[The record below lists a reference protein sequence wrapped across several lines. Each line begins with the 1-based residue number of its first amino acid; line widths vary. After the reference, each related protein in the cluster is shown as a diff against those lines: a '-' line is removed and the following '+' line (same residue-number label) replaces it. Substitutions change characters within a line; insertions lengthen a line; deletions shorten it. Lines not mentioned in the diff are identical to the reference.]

1 MTILNLTPTPSTS
14 LTSLE
19 PRWRPTSRRAR
30 WPASTSAPG
39 PPRGGYPFPCPVMTS
54 DATVGVVGLPEP
66 ADGVFY
72 LVSGFVGAAVSGTRP
87 DVLVPGTG
95 PKDNALRNEKGHI
108 VGVRC
113 LKVA

>member
-1 MTILNLTPTPSTS
+1 MTILNLTPHTINIVDESGAPMAAYEPSGTVA
-14 LTSLE
+14 
-19 PRWRPTSRRAR
+19 RVDVRPGA
-30 WPASTSAPG
+30 PA
-39 PPRGGYPFPCPVMTS
+39 GGYPFPCPVMTS